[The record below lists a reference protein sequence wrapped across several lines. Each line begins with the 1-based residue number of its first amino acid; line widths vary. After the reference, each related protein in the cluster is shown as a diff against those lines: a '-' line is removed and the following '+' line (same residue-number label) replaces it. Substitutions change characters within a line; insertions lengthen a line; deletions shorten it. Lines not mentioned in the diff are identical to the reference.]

1 MHVSR
6 LIIDG
11 VRSFANERA
20 IDLDFQRPDGTYP
33 GWTVIAGR
41 NGAGKTTLLR
51 SLVLA
56 IAGPARALQ
65 VLPVTQ
71 DWINEDSAQADVEVE
86 LAYDQVFDRPAAGRL
101 PTRGSMWAGLRWKA
115 PTPEEG
121 VFLGRRIEV
130 RPQELMSRNPKNIRK
145 AAWNGSWGEQPN
157 GWFYAGYGPFRRLMG
172 EGADETRLMLGPL
185 PVARVATLFREGA
198 SLAESVQWLK
208 FHHLRRLE
216 LREGSAKLVEDV
228 IDLLNDGLL
237 PDGFSVDD
245 VDSEGLW
252 IRNGDRRYPLDEM
265 SDGYRAVNALI
276 IDMIRAMHEGGG
288 ASVFTRSADDGRPI
302 IDVPGVVLID
312 EVEAHLHV
320 SWQRRIGP
328 WMCRHFPNIQFIV
341 TTHSPYVCQAASPN
355 GLIRLAGPGEPQTAE
370 VLDEEEQ
377 RRVIHGTGDD
387 AVVSD
392 LFGLES
398 LFTPETLDL
407 RQELAEVEV
416 KVIEGEASPEDEHR
430 YDRLLEELQPS
441 PKARVDILRATL

>member
-1 MHVSR
+1 
-6 LIIDG
+6 
-11 VRSFANERA
+11 
-20 IDLDFQRPDGTYP
+20 
-33 GWTVIAGR
+33 
-41 NGAGKTTLLR
+41 
-51 SLVLA
+51 
-56 IAGPARALQ
+56 
-65 VLPVTQ
+65 
-71 DWINEDSAQADVEVE
+71 
-86 LAYDQVFDRPAAGRL
+86 
-101 PTRGSMWAGLRWKA
+101 
-115 PTPEEG
+115 
-121 VFLGRRIEV
+121 
-130 RPQELMSRNPKNIRK
+130 
-145 AAWNGSWGEQPN
+145 
-157 GWFYAGYGPFRRLMG
+157 
-172 EGADETRLMLGPL
+172 
-185 PVARVATLFREGA
+185 
-198 SLAESVQWLK
+198 
-208 FHHLRRLE
+208 
-216 LREGSAKLVEDV
+216 LVEDV